1 MVYLT
6 LEQACRETKNDA
18 AATTILKLSYRV
30 LTDVSCLSKFRNL
43 EKLDLSGNCLS
54 SLKDLSSCVNL
65 KWLSVVE
72 NKLET
77 LEGIEGLSKL
87 TVLNAGKNML
97 QSMGGIESITSLHAL
112 ILNDNKI
119 SSICKLDQLSFLNTL
134 ETMEIYITLCYLI
147 ISSFSEPNSRYWSLF
162 DEGDIYHKKLSCNL
176 FQLSFSHCQIES
188 IGSSLAS
195 CVDLKEARFSHN
207 MIMTL
212 PAELARNSSLQNLD
226 VGNNL
231 IENWS
236 DIKVLSALHNLKNL
250 NLQGNPI
257 AEKDKLTKKLKELAP
272 NLKIFNAKPLERIDK
287 SKTAARTERSNPS
300 KDDLPSHAT
309 DHAAA
314 KVTKKKMKLDN
325 TSINANNS
333 GKGDAAVRTSKDV
346 EVEKVIE
353 LKKLRL
359 KPKIKTQVVMD
370 NDPMKDSSKILQLQG
385 KKLKG
390 DEHLNEEQKDPE
402 GADGAEARFVNL
414 AARHSEENRKVRE
427 LEAGGEVVAVIL
439 DHAKRRKRSRG
450 TSGALALQLL
460 SSPSEVGMG
469 GPSAWDD

>member
-18 AATTILKLSYRV
+18 AATTTLKLSYRV

-54 SLKDLSSCVNL
+54 SLKDLASCVNL

-77 LEGIEGLSKL
+77 LEGVEGLSKL

-97 QSMGGIESITSLHAL
+97 QRMGGIESVTSLHAL
-112 ILNDNKI
+112 ILNDNRI
-119 SSICKLDQLSFLNTL
+119 SSICELDQLSFLNTL
-134 ETMEIYITLCYLI
+134 VLSRNPIHDIGHSLKKATSIT
-147 ISSFSEPNSRYWSLF
+147 
-162 DEGDIYHKKLSCNL
+162 K
-176 FQLSFSHCQIES
+176 LSFSHCQIEN

-195 CVDLKEARFSHN
+195 CVNLKEARFSHN
-207 MIMTL
+207 MITIL
-212 PAELARNSSLQNLD
+212 PAELARNSRLQNLD

-257 AEKDKLTKKLKELAP
+257 AEKDKLTKKVKELAP
-272 NLKIFNAKPLERIDK
+272 NLQIFNAKPLERIAK
-287 SKTAARTERSNPS
+287 SKTADRTERSNPS
-300 KDDLPSHAT
+300 KDDLPSHAS
-309 DHAAA
+309 DHGAAA
-314 KVTKKKMKLDN
+314 KVTKKRMKLDN
-325 TSINANNS
+325 TSINANKS
-333 GKGDAAVRTSKDV
+333 GKGDAVVQASKDV
-346 EVEKVIE
+346 EVGKVSE

-359 KPKIKTQVVMD
+359 KPKIKTEVVMD
-370 NDPMKDSSKILQLQG
+370 NDPMKDSSKILELQG

-390 DEHLNEEQKDPE
+390 EKYLNKERKDHA
-402 GADGAEARFVNL
+402 GADDTETQFVDL
-414 AARHSEENRKVRE
+414 AARHSEGNRKARE
-427 LEAGGEVVAVIL
+427 LETDGEVAAVIL

-460 SSPSEVGMG
+460 STPSEVGMG

>member
-134 ETMEIYITLCYLI
+134 VLSRNPIHDIGHSLMKAISIT
-147 ISSFSEPNSRYWSLF
+147 
-162 DEGDIYHKKLSCNL
+162 K
-176 FQLSFSHCQIES
+176 LSFSHCQIES